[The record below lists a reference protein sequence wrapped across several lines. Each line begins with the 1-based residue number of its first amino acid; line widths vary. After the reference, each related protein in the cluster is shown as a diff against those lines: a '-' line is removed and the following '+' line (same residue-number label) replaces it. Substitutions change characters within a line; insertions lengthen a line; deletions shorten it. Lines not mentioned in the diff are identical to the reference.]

1 MNPNKEKIDLA
12 LQERCNRSIEEL
24 HRVKK
29 EYRAKEQEY
38 EKKIAV
44 QQQEI
49 ELLQMQIKDYEQR
62 GAQQRSMYDKMFN
75 ALETNE
81 NEPGQ
86 YTINL

>member
-1 MNPNKEKIDLA
+1 VLGPGSINLNKEKIDLA

-24 HRVKK
+24 HRIKK

-38 EKKIAV
+38 DKKIAL

-62 GAQQRSMYDKMFN
+62 GAQ
-75 ALETNE
+75 
-81 NEPGQ
+81 
-86 YTINL
+86 

>member
-1 MNPNKEKIDLA
+1 MLGPGSINLNKEKIDLA

-24 HRVKK
+24 HRIKK

-38 EKKIAV
+38 DKKIAL

-62 GAQQRSMYDKMFN
+62 GAQ
-75 ALETNE
+75 
-81 NEPGQ
+81 
-86 YTINL
+86 